1 MIESN
6 VPGHAGELAVRTWPN
21 LDARWLAV
29 LVHGYGEHSGR
40 YGHVAEA
47 LVEAGALVVAADH
60 VGHGR
65 SEGERALITDFDGV
79 VADVGATVSS
89 AASDLPTVLVGHA
102 EGGLVA
108 ARYAQRNP
116 LSALV
121 LSAPVLGTWQGLDL
135 LGRAE
140 VPDVPLDPDLL
151 SRDPEVGKRYA
162 ADPLVW
168 HGPYRRE
175 TLEALERALDDV
187 NYGPALEHLPTLW
200 LHGDADDLV
209 PLADTRTGTDRLRGL
224 LFEERVY
231 PGARH
236 EVFNETNSAEVL
248 ADVTEFVRRVLDL
261 PRTT

>member
-21 LDARWLAV
+21 LDAAWLAV
-29 LVHGYGEHSGR
+29 IVHGFGEHGGR
-40 YGHVAEA
+40 YAHVADA
-47 LVEAGALVVAADH
+47 LVRAGALVVAADQ

-65 SEGERALITDFDGV
+65 SEGERAVVADLDGA
-79 VADVGATVSS
+79 VADVGAAISS
-89 AASDLPTVLVGHA
+89 AASDLPTVLIGHG

-108 ARYAQRNP
+108 ARYAQLHP
-116 LSALV
+116 LDALV
-121 LSAPVLGTWQGLDL
+121 LSAPVLGAWEGLDDDS
-135 LGRAE
+135 GE
-140 VPDVPLDPDLL
+140 PLDPALL

-168 HGPYRRE
+168 HGPYPRE
-175 TLEALERALDDV
+175 TLAMVERALDEV

-200 LHGDADDLV
+200 LHGDADELV

-248 ADVTEFVRRVLDL
+248 ADVVSFARRVLEL
-261 PRTT
+261 G

>member
-21 LDARWLAV
+21 LDASWLAV
-29 LVHGYGEHSGR
+29 LVHGYGEHGGR
-40 YGHVAEA
+40 YRHVAEA
-47 LVEAGALVVAADH
+47 LVEAGALVLAADH

-65 SEGERALITDFDGV
+65 SEGERAVIADFDGV
-79 VADVGATVSS
+79 VADVAATISS
-89 AASDLPTVLVGHA
+89 AASDLPTVLIGHG

-121 LSAPVLGTWQGLDL
+121 LSAPVLGTWQGLDML
-135 LGRAE
+135 MTE
-140 VPDVPLDPDLL
+140 IPDVPLDPGLL
-151 SRDPEVGKRYA
+151 SRDPEVGKHYA

-168 HGPYRRE
+168 HGPYKRE
-175 TLEALERALDDV
+175 TLEALERALDEV
-187 NYGPALEHLPTLW
+187 NYGPSLEHLPTLW
-200 LHGDADDLV
+200 LHGDADELV

-231 PGARH
+231 RGARH

-248 ADVTEFVRRVLDL
+248 ADVISFVRRVLGL
-261 PRTT
+261 P

>member
-21 LDARWLAV
+21 LDADWLAV
-29 LVHGYGEHSGR
+29 IAHGYGEHSGR
-40 YGHVAEA
+40 YAHVAEA
-47 LVEAGALVVAADH
+47 LVGAGALVVAADH

-65 SEGERALITDFDGV
+65 SEGERALIADYDGV
-79 VADVGATVSS
+79 VADLGATVSS
-89 AASDLPTVLVGHA
+89 AASDLPTVLVGHG

-108 ARYAQRNP
+108 ARYAQSNP
-116 LSALV
+116 VAALV
-121 LSAPVLGTWQGLDL
+121 LSAPVLGTWEGLDR
-135 LGRAE
+135 LGSEDAGA
-140 VPDVPLDPDLL
+140 PLDPGAL

-162 ADPLVW
+162 SDPLVW
-168 HGPYRRE
+168 HGPYKRE
-175 TLEALERALDDV
+175 SLEALERALDEV

-200 LHGDADDLV
+200 LHGDADELV

-236 EVFNETNSAEVL
+236 DVFHETNSDEVL
-248 ADVTEFVRRVLDL
+248 ADVVAFVLRVLKL
-261 PRTT
+261 

>member
-21 LDARWLAV
+21 LDATWLAV

-40 YGHVAEA
+40 YAHVAEA
-47 LVEAGALVVAADH
+47 LVDAGALVVASDL

-65 SEGERALITDFDGV
+65 SDGERAVIDDYDGV
-79 VADVGATVSS
+79 VADLGATVSS

-108 ARYAQRNP
+108 ARYAQSNP
-116 LSALV
+116 LAALV
-121 LSAPVLGTWQGLDL
+121 LSAPVLGTWEGLDR
-135 LGRAE
+135 LGSDDTGA
-140 VPDVPLDPDLL
+140 PLDPELL

-162 ADPLVW
+162 SDPLVW

-175 TLEALERALDDV
+175 SLEALERALDEV
-187 NYGPALEHLPTLW
+187 NYGPSLEQLPTLW
-200 LHGDADDLV
+200 LHGDADEWV
-209 PLADTRTGTDRLRGL
+209 PAADTRTGTDRLRGL

-236 EVFNETNSAEVL
+236 EVFNEVNSDEVL
-248 ADVTEFVRRVLDL
+248 ADVVAFVRRVLRL
-261 PRTT
+261 G

>member
-21 LDARWLAV
+21 LDADWLAV
-29 LVHGYGEHSGR
+29 IVHGYGEHSGR

-47 LVEAGALVVAADH
+47 LVAAGALVVAADL

-65 SEGERALITDFDGV
+65 SAGERALITDFDGV
-79 VADVGATVSS
+79 VADVGAAVSS
-89 AASDLPTVLVGHA
+89 AASDLPTVLVGHG

-108 ARYAQRNP
+108 ARYAQSNP
-116 LSALV
+116 LAALV
-121 LSAPVLGTWQGLDL
+121 LSAPVLGTWEGLD
-135 LGRAE
+135 RPDE
-140 VPDVPLDPDLL
+140 VLDPGLL
-151 SRDPEVGKRYA
+151 SRDPEVGKAYA

-168 HGPYRRE
+168 HGPYKAE
-175 TLEALERALDDV
+175 TLAALESALDEV

-200 LHGDADDLV
+200 LHGDADEVV

-248 ADVTEFVRRVLDL
+248 ADVVAFVRRVLR
-261 PRTT
+261 PV

>member
-21 LDARWLAV
+21 LDASWLAV
-29 LVHGYGEHSGR
+29 IVHGYGEHSGR
-40 YGHVAEA
+40 YGHVAET
-47 LVEAGALVVAADH
+47 LGQAGALVVAADL
-60 VGHGR
+60 VGHGG
-65 SEGERALITDFDGV
+65 SEGERALITDFGGV

-89 AASDLPTVLVGHA
+89 AASDLPTVLIGHG

-108 ARYAQRNP
+108 ARYAQSNP
-116 LSALV
+116 LDALV
-121 LSAPVLGTWQGLDL
+121 LSAPVLGAWEGLD
-135 LGRAE
+135 RPE
-140 VPDVPLDPDLL
+140 EPVDPSLL

-168 HGPYRRE
+168 HGPYKRE
-175 TLEALERALDDV
+175 TLEALEQALDEV

-200 LHGDADDLV
+200 LHGDADELV

-248 ADVTEFVRRVLDL
+248 ADVVAFARRVLKL
-261 PRTT
+261 S

>member
-1 MIESN
+1 MESN
-6 VPGHAGELAVRTWPN
+6 GPGHAGELAVRTWPN
-21 LDARWLAV
+21 LDADWLAV
-29 LVHGYGEHSGR
+29 IVHGYGEHGGR
-40 YGHVAEA
+40 YDDVAEA
-47 LVEAGALVVAADH
+47 LVDAGALVVAADQ

-65 SEGERALITDFDGV
+65 SEGERASVTDYEGV
-79 VADVGATVSS
+79 VADVAAAVSS

-108 ARYAQRNP
+108 ARYAQRHP
-116 LSALV
+116 LAALV
-121 LSAPVLGTWQGLDL
+121 LSAPVLGTWQGLDR
-135 LGRAE
+135 LGEEGA
-140 VPDVPLDPDLL
+140 DGAPLDPALL

-175 TLEALERALDDV
+175 SLEALERALDEV
-187 NYGPALEHLPTLW
+187 NYGPPLEHLPTLW
-200 LHGDADDLV
+200 LHGDADGLV

-236 EVFNETNSAEVL
+236 DVFHETNSAEVL
-248 ADVTEFVRRVLDL
+248 ADVVAFVHRVLKS
-261 PRTT
+261 T

>member
-21 LDARWLAV
+21 LDASWLAV
-29 LVHGYGEHSGR
+29 LVHGYGEHGGR
-40 YGHVAEA
+40 YGHVADA

-65 SEGERALITDFDGV
+65 SDGEPALITDFEGL
-79 VADVGATVSS
+79 VADVGAAIAS
-89 AASDLPTVLVGHA
+89 AASDLPLVLVGHSM
-102 EGGLVA
+102 GGLVA
-108 ARYAQRNP
+108 ARYAQLHP
-116 LSALV
+116 PAALV
-121 LSAPVLGTWQGLDL
+121 LSAPVLGTWQGLDAL
-135 LGRAE
+135 ALPE
-140 VPDVPLDPDLL
+140 VPDTPIDPATL

-168 HGPYRRE
+168 HGPFKRP
-175 TLEALERALDDV
+175 TLEALERALDEV
-187 NYGPALEHLPTLW
+187 NYGPSLEHLPTLW
-200 LHGDADDLV
+200 LHGEADGLV

-248 ADVTEFVRRVLDL
+248 ADVVAFVRRVLDL
-261 PRTT
+261 D